1 MVTEHHYQDLI
12 ELFNKTFLEE
22 NTRLVKGDDEPLY
35 KPADKLT
42 PYHQI
47 IFAHGFF
54 QSALHEIAHWCIA
67 GKARR
72 ELEDYGYWYSP
83 DGRDEATQAEFER
96 LEKRPQALE
105 WFFSKASNL
114 PFNVSCDNLAGDFEP
129 DRLQFH
135 QAVHGEVM
143 KMFEKGLPPRGLR
156 FVKALNQFY
165 GTNFPQ
171 REDFHYPETI
181 WDL

>member
-1 MVTEHHYQDLI
+1 MTHRYQDLI
-12 ELFNKTFLEE
+12 HIFNTTFAAE
-22 NTRLVKGDDEPLY
+22 NTRLVKGDHEPLY
-35 KPADKLT
+35 LPAGEKRA
-42 PYHQI
+42 YHQI

-54 QSALHEIAHWCIA
+54 QSALHEISHWCIA
-67 GKARR
+67 GKERR
-72 ELEDYGYWYSP
+72 QLEDYGYWYSP

-105 WFFSKASNL
+105 WFFAKACNL

-143 KMFEKGLPPRGLR
+143 KDCHLGDAYF
-156 FVKALNQFY
+156 
-165 GTNFPQ
+165 
-171 REDFHYPETI
+171 
-181 WDL
+181 